1 MIFSLMAFIVMV
13 LLTGIAI
20 DVLRQETSRIK
31 LQNTLDR
38 AILAAANLD
47 QELDPELVVRDYFE
61 KAGMTRFLGKITVES
76 DAKRSYRTV
85 TANAT
90 ASVPT
95 MFMHWKGVDI
105 DHLDAVAGGRAE
117 ERITNVEISLILDIS
132 GSMGGTKIATLRTA
146 GQDFVDEVLKD
157 TSVDR
162 VSISLIPYTAQVN
175 AGPEILSLMNLTSTP
190 RHNFSHCIEFTPADF
205 TRAGLRLPPATAA
218 GTTTKDN
225 ISIEPTMSM
234 RAPQVMNIQSAE
246 SATRPVRV
254 NLMNGSPIS
263 LNINLRAAY
272 ALSDMVTRKNTDV
285 DMDYLNGLNDVYDFL
300 VRAPHP
306 TWIRVSAI
314 SWNAEEDRFTVVWSK
329 ATKGHIGWTTDTL
342 DVAHRDDL
350 PILADGAHA
359 IIVEASTFYTP
370 VFSSARFG
378 MFMDQV
384 DFDNFIVTSLRTVP
398 AVCWDGI
405 PCYDFTTN

>member
-1 MIFSLMAFIVMV
+1 MPKTLNTTRNSHSHRFSRLKSKLNRSPGHFCRDENGSIMIFSLMAFIVMV

-205 TRAGLRLPPATAA
+205 TRAGWLALASGDGRRDYYQGQHIHRTYDEYARTA
-218 GTTTKDN
+218 GD
-225 ISIEPTMSM
+225 EH
-234 RAPQVMNIQSAE
+234 
-246 SATRPVRV
+246 
-254 NLMNGSPIS
+254 PIS
-263 LNINLRAAY
+263 RIRNPTCPRQLNERISYQSKHQPARRLCTIRY
-272 ALSDMVTRKNTDV
+272 GNT
-285 DMDYLNGLNDVYDFL
+285 
-300 VRAPHP
+300 
-306 TWIRVSAI
+306 
-314 SWNAEEDRFTVVWSK
+314 
-329 ATKGHIGWTTDTL
+329 
-342 DVAHRDDL
+342 
-350 PILADGAHA
+350 
-359 IIVEASTFYTP
+359 
-370 VFSSARFG
+370 
-378 MFMDQV
+378 
-384 DFDNFIVTSLRTVP
+384 
-398 AVCWDGI
+398 
-405 PCYDFTTN
+405 